1 MSADISQPS
10 EFKMK
15 SVAAF
20 MRAKL
25 VFHLSITQ
33 DGLSIPDL
41 IELTGL
47 AEETVRREINALREF
62 RHPDNKNLRLAH
74 VVGWDHGSGNH
85 RIRLFK
91 LGWARDVARPPRT
104 PRRIIQQRYDERRG
118 RRKVGQH
125 LTDFLAEQ
133 SGIALSGIK

>member
-1 MSADISQPS
+1 MASDISQPS
-10 EFKMK
+10 GFKLK

-25 VFHLSITQ
+25 TYHLSITQ
-33 DGLSIPDL
+33 DGLSIPEL

-47 AEETVRREINALREF
+47 AEETVRREINALRNF
-62 RHPDNKNLRLAH
+62 RHPDDHRLRLAH
-74 VVGWDHGSGNH
+74 VAGWDHGNGHH

-91 LGWARDVARPPRT
+91 LGWARDAARPPAIPRT
-104 PRRIIQQRYDERRG
+104 VIQQRYDERRA

-125 LTDFLAEQ
+125 LTDLLVEQ
-133 SGIALSGIK
+133 SGIALS